1 MSLDFI
7 TINGHNPNINYEEL
21 ERDFRN
27 FFSYNT
33 SNVKMFIINNF
44 PICLS
49 NEISI
54 DLIIILAIKDCKG
67 NYYIAKN
74 TDEGKP
80 IYFHNQIIPISF
92 VNNLNNRTITLD
104 QDDESTLNIDENTS
118 LDYSS
123 EIKSLRQGLQN
134 YLVNRCS
141 FIKEDLFVKP
151 LIFIKNPSNIHLDNY
166 IISNEFNIKTLVA
179 YFRNSNSDIY
189 LSYKYWKESD
199 FYDNNLNFDIQRIV
213 EQASLDAEVGFLT
226 KKKIERLTKQ
236 LSSSKKIFDQI
247 GKQMTIISGKAG
259 TGKSSEL
266 LLLALKCLKENKN
279 VIYLTYNRLLVNDIS
294 LLIKSFINN
303 PEKSTQNNKI
313 GGSSSVHTLHSYFYK
328 LSNDLGVL
336 GILGQERINSVLS
349 TLRFRLNSIFV
360 LIKSNYQNHSFTNKD
375 LKSFIQL
382 STQIDIGTKEVG
394 IDFINYL
401 IRKKLQNR
409 PDLKEIIK
417 EFYTSREKRLTNIEL
432 KDTFLSDYY
441 GVLESLL
448 LQVQD
453 PIEFYSRH
461 DLKTKYEKQ
470 GQVESRLIHL
480 KLNQEKFFKKIS
492 RKLVSRKSKDIIL
505 IDEAQDCHRL
515 EKDILISLYG
525 SEKLVLVNGGKEQ
538 LIRHTELCNWKIS
551 QGKKIDYKV
560 IKTYNKS
567 LRMKQASV
575 DFCNFLAKKFQ
586 IDLDLIP
593 LDSEDNGEIIFD
605 FRKHTDATKIEEVFN
620 ELIIKGTINQC
631 SSYESLMI
639 LLDSH
644 SQQIRQDTDPKDNT
658 TTTINEFNNIQ
669 ITSNRRENKWS
680 YKEYFTNH
688 SKNRFDFWDGTV
700 LNKSFLALPTTLE
713 NRLIYYESCRGLES
727 WSLACFAID
736 RFFNFK
742 REEEDAEKF
751 LLENLLLNHDSDLRK
766 SMYAATWVL
775 MALTRVIDT
784 LYIQIEDSNSEL
796 SKIILE
802 YIEQNKQNPSI
813 RVLKD

>member
-1 MSLDFI
+1 M
-7 TINGHNPNINYEEL
+7 
-21 ERDFRN
+21 
-27 FFSYNT
+27 
-33 SNVKMFIINNF
+33 
-44 PICLS
+44 
-49 NEISI
+49 
-54 DLIIILAIKDCKG
+54 
-67 NYYIAKN
+67 
-74 TDEGKP
+74 
-80 IYFHNQIIPISF
+80 
-92 VNNLNNRTITLD
+92 
-104 QDDESTLNIDENTS
+104 
-118 LDYSS
+118 
-123 EIKSLRQGLQN
+123 
-134 YLVNRCS
+134 
-141 FIKEDLFVKP
+141 
-151 LIFIKNPSNIHLDNY
+151 
-166 IISNEFNIKTLVA
+166 
-179 YFRNSNSDIY
+179 
-189 LSYKYWKESD
+189 
-199 FYDNNLNFDIQRIV
+199 
-213 EQASLDAEVGFLT
+213 
-226 KKKIERLTKQ
+226 
-236 LSSSKKIFDQI
+236 
-247 GKQMTIISGKAG
+247 
-259 TGKSSEL
+259 
-266 LLLALKCLKENKN
+266 
-279 VIYLTYNRLLVNDIS
+279 
-294 LLIKSFINN
+294 
-303 PEKSTQNNKI
+303 
-313 GGSSSVHTLHSYFYK
+313 
-328 LSNDLGVL
+328 
-336 GILGQERINSVLS
+336 
-349 TLRFRLNSIFV
+349 
-360 LIKSNYQNHSFTNKD
+360 
-375 LKSFIQL
+375 
-382 STQIDIGTKEVG
+382 
-394 IDFINYL
+394 
-401 IRKKLQNR
+401 
-409 PDLKEIIK
+409 
-417 EFYTSREKRLTNIEL
+417 
-432 KDTFLSDYY
+432 
-441 GVLESLL
+441 
-448 LQVQD
+448 
-453 PIEFYSRH
+453 
-461 DLKTKYEKQ
+461 
-470 GQVESRLIHL
+470 
-480 KLNQEKFFKKIS
+480 
-492 RKLVSRKSKDIIL
+492 IL